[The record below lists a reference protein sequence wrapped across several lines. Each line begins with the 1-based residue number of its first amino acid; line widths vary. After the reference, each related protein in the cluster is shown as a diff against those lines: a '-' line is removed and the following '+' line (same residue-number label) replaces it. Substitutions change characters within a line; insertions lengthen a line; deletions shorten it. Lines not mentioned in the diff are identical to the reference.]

1 MAIASL
7 CCSIAG
13 VILIGVPA
21 LVGVVLGF
29 VARSQINNSRGT
41 QKGGGLAIAGIIVGI
56 AVVAIYII
64 AIVVE
69 VTHPNCR
76 GPHPTGC

>member
-1 MAIASL
+1 
-7 CCSIAG
+7 
-13 VILIGVPA
+13 
-21 LVGVVLGF
+21 

>member
-13 VILIGVPA
+13 IILIGVPA
-21 LVGVVLGF
+21 IIGVIFGF

-41 QKGGGLAIAGIIVGI
+41 QKGLGLAIAGIIVGFV
-56 AVVAIYII
+56 VVAIYIVGI
-64 AIVVE
+64 IVA